1 MPARHVPV
9 GKPVHDREAQG
20 IDALVRALPDRY
32 VVFSNVELPTGARDG
47 QTYEHDAVVI
57 APHAVFAVELKSWG
71 GKVTGNRDR
80 WTLEDGAIV
89 RSPLPL
95 ILSKARVLKG
105 FLQAH
110 DRSLEAI
117 WVQGLV
123 FLTAPDAHPRI
134 SPDFESLVFTRQ
146 TLRATLTD
154 RAWLGLNR
162 LPGRGQLKHVER
174 ILADGKPVR
183 APDRLGDFDLVERLP
198 ADDAPYESW
207 LARARLTDEQRIL
220 HVYAVTGPT
229 RKDREHV
236 RRLALREATLVG
248 RLQGGA
254 DILRYQ
260 AYFTAPDPLE
270 RIVLQFED
278 TTPLQPLDTWVAS
291 RSPGLTARL
300 QVAARVGRALAYVH
314 DRGLIHRRLS
324 PDAVL
329 VSDEDDPAQVRLCAF
344 DLARD
349 VTGQAPTIT
358 GSSLGRSACR
368 CIAPEVVRSAEAT
381 PASDLFS
388 LGATLFE
395 LLCGR
400 PLFATVD
407 DVLRPYQVP
416 PLHVDDRPVPGPAA
430 EVVERLLSP
439 DPAARPADAGQ
450 VADAIEGVL
459 DDLRRARRTPALRPG
474 AVIHEVYELQQR
486 LGQGAIGTTWRAR
499 HRQTGQPRV
508 LKIADS
514 AHAATLQ
521 EEARVLEAVDHPSLV
536 KFFDLAPTEVGHVL
550 VLELVEGVT
559 AELWAGAGD
568 PLDPPRILRVARGLF
583 GAIAALHAGGYLHRD
598 VKPTNLMLSEPD
610 AHPTLIDPGLARPVD
625 AGEGD
630 LAVGSVRYK
639 DPLVYDEGRWT
650 PANDQ
655 YAAFLVLYELL
666 TGDHPFGTGVP
677 DPAAQPRIELEL
689 LPDTLDRESSL
700 ALDDLF
706 HRALDTSRA
715 ERPADIPAALAGIE
729 AALVSAGPPGDLPF
743 TGEIYPGDLELDLPV
758 ASLPLSAR
766 GRGALAR
773 LGTSTVAEVAHLDP
787 QRARSLS
794 NVGTKTVRELVALK
808 DMVLGRWP
816 DLERAAA
823 TARRPLE
830 RFFPPLADDARS
842 LNALTYG
849 SLLADAG
856 YIMVGV
862 LAVRLEEM
870 GLRTI
875 GDLARVPPD
884 ALEDLE
890 GVEDADVVELR
901 AGLRRLAG
909 LDSGFGSLAELDAA
923 LRDEV
928 GHEAAMAALLRGEV
942 GEPTYDAL
950 ESAFGLTGNQPVPT
964 TDLPDRL
971 RVSRLT
977 DLRRLRQ
984 PGSCCRELVAH
995 VEAVMPPA
1003 GISTLDAIADALVR
1017 RLPVSENDG
1026 LCAKGFARLG
1036 ALLMREDGVAS
1047 QAPEV
1052 QLVLREPWT
1061 EDGVHDLLAELA
1073 PLADWPPRP
1082 RREVEVRLWD
1092 LLDDGHQ
1099 RALARCG
1106 ADAAG
1111 LLDALL
1117 RLSDTVAVT
1126 DGGGL
1131 YTPPVPLEQALAW
1144 LRPGLPPLLDQA
1156 DLLARAED
1164 ALTAVAW
1171 DGDPAPAIQA
1181 AGYRPVDGRW
1191 VDKDRIEGAAPVP
1204 APVVDDAIPRERV
1217 ADQPPPSVQA
1227 LASAADLGGLRVVAL
1242 PPASHHR
1249 LSCALAGWRADLLGP
1264 ERVRYLDLDRLLIDA
1279 LKREDYWD
1287 YVRDFEAQRDPDWSW
1302 ARPELED
1309 ALDAALAS
1317 GRPGQ
1322 VTVLGR
1328 PSLLGTLDLMS
1339 WLGGFYDRARGG
1351 RFGLVVLALPGGIHD
1366 NRVRLNETHNLP
1378 YTPDMAAVYLEH
1390 EVDP

>member
-9 GKPVHDREAQG
+9 GKPVHEREAQG

-80 WTLEDGAIV
+80 WTLEDGTIV

-105 FLQAH
+105 FLQSR
-110 DRSLEAI
+110 DRNLEAV

-123 FLTAPDAHPRI
+123 FLTAPDAHPRL

-174 ILADGKPVR
+174 ILADGNPVR
-183 APDRLGDFDLVERLP
+183 HPDRLGDFDLVERLP

-207 LARARLTDEQRIL
+207 LARARLTGEQRIL
-220 HVYAVTGPT
+220 HVYAVTGPS
-229 RKDREHV
+229 RRDREHV

-278 TTPLQPLDTWVAS
+278 TTPLQPVDTWVAS
-291 RSPGLTARL
+291 RSPGLSARL
-300 QVAARVGRALAYVH
+300 QVAARIARALAYVH

-329 VSDEDDPAQVRLCAF
+329 VSDGDEPDQVRLCAF

-416 PLHVDDRPVPGPAA
+416 PLHVDDRPVPGPVV
-430 EVVERLLSP
+430 EVVERLLAP
-439 DPAARPADAGQ
+439 DPAGRPSDASK
-450 VADAIEGVL
+450 VADAVEGAL
-459 DDLRRARRTPALRPG
+459 DDLRRTRRAPALRPG
-474 AVIHEVYELQQR
+474 AVIHEVYELEKR

-499 HRQTGQPRV
+499 HRQTNQPRV

-514 AHAATLQ
+514 AHAVTLQ

-536 KFFDLAPTEVGHVL
+536 KFYDLAPTEVGHML

-583 GAIAALHAGGYLHRD
+583 GALDALHTGGYLHRD

-610 AHPTLIDPGLARPVD
+610 ARPTLIDPGLARAVD
-625 AGEGD
+625 AGDGD

-639 DPLVYDEGRWT
+639 DPLVYEEGRWT

-655 YAAFLVLYELL
+655 YGAFLVLYELL
-666 TGDHPFGTGVP
+666 TGDHPFGSGVP
-677 DPAAQPRIELEL
+677 DQGRTPSIDADL
-689 LPDTLDRESSL
+689 LPDTLDPAYAL
-700 ALDDLF
+700 ALADLF
-706 HRALDTSRA
+706 HSALSQVRGD
-715 ERPADIPAALAGIE
+715 RPADLSDSLARIE
-729 AALVSAGPPGDLPF
+729 AALAAAIPAQQPP
-743 TGEIYPGDLELDLPV
+743 LPV
-758 ASLPLSAR
+758 ASGLLPGDVERDAPVDSLPLAVRSL
-766 GRGALAR
+766 GALTR
-773 LGTSTVAEVAHLDP
+773 LGVVTVDQVAQLDP
-787 QRARSLS
+787 RRARALS
-794 NVGTKTVRELVALK
+794 NVGAKTVRELSALR
-808 DMVLGRWP
+808 DAVLERWP
-816 DLERAAA
+816 ELVPSA
-823 TARRPLE
+823 TGPEPPPAE
-830 RFFPPLADDARS
+830 RFFPPLADDGRPLTDLGS
-842 LNALTYG
+842 ALTRTVRG
-849 SLLADAG
+849 RLDEQ
-856 YIMVGV
+856 GV
-862 LAVRLEEM
+862 
-870 GLRTI
+870 RTV
-875 GDLARVPPD
+875 GDLARIPPD
-884 ALEDLE
+884 ALQAIR
-890 GVEDADVVELR
+890 GVGVTRIVKLR
-901 AGLRRLAG
+901 AAMRRLAG
-909 LDSGFGSLAELDAA
+909 LVDGRDTIDELDAA
-923 LRDEV
+923 LRGEV
-928 GHEAAMAALLRGEV
+928 HKRSHEALTQAL
-942 GEPTYDAL
+942 
-950 ESAFGLTGNQPVPT
+950 GLGGQDPIPPG
-964 TDLPDRL
+964 DLPGTL
-971 RVSRLT
+971 GVSRQRVHQMT
-977 DLRRLRQ
+977 DLRPLRRAASV
-984 PGSCCRELVAH
+984 GRELTNL
-995 VEAVMPPA
+995 VESLLPPA
-1003 GISTLDAIADALVR
+1003 GMDTLDGVAGALDR
-1017 RLPVSENDG
+1017 RLPAAGDESPSPLG
-1026 LCAKGFARLG
+1026 YARLA
-1036 ALLMREDGVAS
+1036 ALLMREGGTAG

-1092 LLDDGHQ
+1092 LLDEDHQ
-1099 RALARCG
+1099 RALARRG

-1144 LRPGLPPLLDQA
+1144 LRPGLPPVLDQA

-1171 DGDPAPAIQA
+1171 DGDPSPVIEA
-1181 AGYRPVDGRW
+1181 AGYRPADGRW
-1191 VDKDRIEGAAPVP
+1191 ADRDRIEQAAPVQ
-1204 APVVDDAIPRERV
+1204 APVVDDVIPRERV

-1227 LASAADLGGLRVVAL
+1227 LAAAADLGGLRVVAL
-1242 PPASHHR
+1242 PPATHHR
-1249 LSCALAGWRADLLGP
+1249 LSRTLAGWLADLLGP

-1302 ARPELED
+1302 ARPALQD
-1309 ALDAALAS
+1309 ALDATLTG

>member
-9 GKPVHDREAQG
+9 GRPVHDREAQG

-47 QTYEHDAVVI
+47 QTYEHDAVVV

-71 GKVTGNRDR
+71 GRVTGNRDR

-105 FLQAH
+105 YLQSRH
-110 DRSLEAI
+110 RDLEAV

-134 SPDFESLVFTRQ
+134 SPDYESLVFNRQ

-154 RAWLGLNR
+154 RAWLGLGR
-162 LPGRGQLKHVER
+162 LPGRGQMKHVER
-174 ILADGKPVR
+174 LLNDGRPVR
-183 APDRLGDFDLVERLP
+183 APDHLGDFDLVERLP

-207 LARARLTDEQRIL
+207 LARARLTDEPRIL

-229 RKDREHV
+229 REDRERV

-248 RLQGGA
+248 RLQGGP

-278 TTPLQPLDTWVAS
+278 TTPLQPVDTWVAS
-291 RSPGLTARL
+291 RSPGTKARL
-300 QVAARVGRALAYVH
+300 HVAARIARALAFVH

-324 PDAVL
+324 PDALL
-329 VSDEDDPAQVRLCAF
+329 VSDEDEPTQVRLCAF

-368 CIAPEVVRSAEAT
+368 CIAPEVVRSAEAS

-388 LGATLFE
+388 FGATLFE

-416 PLHVDDRPVPGPAA
+416 PLHVDDRPVPGPVA
-430 EVVERLLSP
+430 EVVERLLAR
-439 DPAARPADAGQ
+439 DPADRPPEAGH
-450 VADAIEGVL
+450 VADVIEGVL
-459 DDLRRARRTPALRPG
+459 DDLRRARRAPALRPG
-474 AVIHEVYELQQR
+474 AVIHEVYELEQR
-486 LGQGAIGTTWRAR
+486 LGQGAVGTTWRAR
-499 HRQTGQPRV
+499 HLQTGQPRV

-514 AHAATLQ
+514 SYAATLQ
-521 EEARVLEAVDHPSLV
+521 EEARVLEQVQHPALV
-536 KFFDLAPTEVGHVL
+536 RVFDLAPTDVGHIL

-583 GAIAALHAGGYLHRD
+583 GALGALHDAGYLHRD
-598 VKPTNLMLSEPD
+598 VKPTNLMLTEPD
-610 AHPTLIDPGLARPVD
+610 ARPILVDLGLARSLD
-625 AGEGD
+625 AGDGD

-655 YAAFLVLYELL
+655 YGAFLVLYELL

-677 DPAAQPRIELEL
+677 DPARTPSIDADL
-689 LPDTLDRESSL
+689 LPDTLDPASAL
-700 ALDDLF
+700 ALADVF
-706 HRALDTSRA
+706 HSALSPARGD
-715 ERPADIPAALAGIE
+715 RPADLTVALERVGAALS
-729 AALVSAGPPGDLPF
+729 AAAPVPTPPPVIASGLLPGDAEHD
-743 TGEIYPGDLELDLPV
+743 TPV
-758 ASLPLSAR
+758 DSLPLAAR
-766 GRGALAR
+766 SLGALAR
-773 LGTSTVAEVAHLDP
+773 LGVVTVAQVARLAPD
-787 QRARSLS
+787 RARSLS
-794 NVGTKTVRELVALK
+794 NVGTKTVRELSALRAV
-808 DMVLGRWP
+808 VLERWP
-816 DLERAAA
+816 ELEP
-823 TARRPLE
+823 RPADPAPSPPVE
-830 RFFPPLADDARS
+830 RFFPALADDERS
-842 LNALTYG
+842 LADLGSALTPTVRG
-849 SLLADAG
+849 
-856 YIMVGV
+856 
-862 LAVRLEEM
+862 RLEEQ
-870 GLRTI
+870 GVRTV
-875 GDLARVPPD
+875 GDLARIPPD
-884 ALEDLE
+884 ALEAIR
-890 GVEDADVVELR
+890 GVGVRRIGKLR
-901 AGLRRLAG
+901 AALRRLAG
-909 LDSGFGSLAELDAA
+909 QESGLESIDELDAA

-928 GHEAAMAALLRGEV
+928 GMRAHEALTLALGLRG
-942 GEPTYDAL
+942 DD
-950 ESAFGLTGNQPVPT
+950 PVSPA
-964 TDLPDRL
+964 DLPRSL
-971 RVSRLT
+971 GVSRQRVHQLT
-977 DLRRLRQ
+977 DLRPLRRAA
-984 PGSCCRELVAH
+984 SCGRGLVAL
-995 VEAVMPPA
+995 VETLLPPA
-1003 GISTLDAIADALVR
+1003 GVDALDAVATALAR
-1017 RLPVSENDG
+1017 RVPVEDDDG
-1026 LCAKGFARLG
+1026 LSATGFTRLA
-1036 ALLMREDGVAS
+1036 ALLMREQGTAG

-1061 EDGVHDLLAELA
+1061 EEGVHDLLAELA

-1092 LLDDGHQ
+1092 LLDEDHQ
-1099 RALARCG
+1099 RALARRG

-1111 LLDALL
+1111 LLDSML

-1144 LRPGLPPLLDQA
+1144 LRPGLPPVLEQSE
-1156 DLLARAED
+1156 LLALAEE

-1171 DGDPAPAIQA
+1171 DGDPGPAIEA
-1181 AGYRPVDGRW
+1181 AGYRPVDERW
-1191 VDKDRIEGAAPVP
+1191 ADRDRIEQAQPVS

-1217 ADQPPPSVQA
+1217 VDHAPPSVRA
-1227 LASAADLGGLRVVAL
+1227 LAAAADVGGLRVVAL
-1242 PPASHHR
+1242 PPATHHQ
-1249 LSCALAGWRADLLGP
+1249 LSRSLAGWLADLLGP
-1264 ERVRYLDLDRLLIDA
+1264 ERVRYQDLDRLLIDA

-1302 ARPELED
+1302 ARPALED
-1309 ALDAALAS
+1309 ALDAALTT

-1339 WLGGFYDRARGG
+1339 WLSGFYERARGG
-1351 RFGLVVLALPGGIHD
+1351 RFGLVVLGLPGGIHD